1 MYVSFLYK
9 KLRKKVKKK
18 MEFLTKY
25 FKTLVAVIATGFTWL
40 FGAWDTPLGILVLFI
55 VLDYITGLVRG
66 YINKELSSDVG
77 LKGIARKAVIFVV
90 LIVAVALDRL
100 LSNGTWI
107 FRSLICYF
115 YIANEGLSLLEN
127 CGSLGLPIPQ
137 KILDALIQLK
147 DGEKKEIKE

>member
-1 MYVSFLYK
+1 MD
-9 KLRKKVKKK
+9 
-18 MEFLTKY
+18 FLTKY
-25 FKTLVAVIATGFTWL
+25 FKTLIAVIGTGFTWL

-55 VLDYITGLVRG
+55 ILDYITGLVRG

-137 KILDALIQLK
+137 KILDALVQLK